1 LQLFTAEKAK
11 IAEKTMMK
19 HFREKKK
26 TEYSAT
32 SAVKNVAE

>member
-1 LQLFTAEKAK
+1 
-11 IAEKTMMK
+11 MMK

-32 SAVKNVAE
+32 SAFARGESAFGTILGS